1 MIRCIRPFPIECSW
15 RRQMPIGAPMILNW
29 GSRNPNET
37 VRNARSEQ
45 PSTLQ
50 CLRTKCS
57 RYSVILTGA
66 PQVQSIR
73 VWKMSRSTW
82 LTPLRI
88 ERVFYVA

>member
-1 MIRCIRPFPIECSW
+1 
-15 RRQMPIGAPMILNW
+15 MPIGAPMILNC

-50 CLRTKCS
+50 CLRTRCS

-66 PQVQSIR
+66 PHVQSIR

-82 LTPLRI
+82 LTQLRI
-88 ERVFYVA
+88 ERLFYPA